1 MEAKG
6 NVRTFWFNVAG
17 TKNVKQQSAS
27 SAVTCV
33 EYGKSSDLLSNGKVN
48 SSEAKDMNDEP
59 SKHYGITSILCRT
72 QEKQI
77 ISVTDEHF
85 FLVLERP

>member
-1 MEAKG
+1 
-6 NVRTFWFNVAG
+6 
-17 TKNVKQQSAS
+17 
-27 SAVTCV
+27 
-33 EYGKSSDLLSNGKVN
+33 
-48 SSEAKDMNDEP
+48 MNDEP

-85 FLVLERP
+85 FLFWNAPDMPETQMKKCKQIVGYNDEIIDLVFFLYQRPQMVTLH

>member
-1 MEAKG
+1 M
-6 NVRTFWFNVAG
+6 
-17 TKNVKQQSAS
+17 
-27 SAVTCV
+27 TCV
-33 EYGKSSDLLSNGKVN
+33 EYGKAQVGNVK

-72 QEKQI
+72 QENQI

-85 FLVLERP
+85 SCFGTP